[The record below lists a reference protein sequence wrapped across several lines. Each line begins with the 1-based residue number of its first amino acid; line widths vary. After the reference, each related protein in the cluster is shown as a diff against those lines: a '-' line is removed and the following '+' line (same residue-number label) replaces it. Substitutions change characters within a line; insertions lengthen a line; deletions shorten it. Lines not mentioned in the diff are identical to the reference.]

1 MKYSVTTNY
10 THYNKNNKSLS
21 ASPLRLTSS
30 ALAVSLLWLSSPAAA
45 QDECG
50 APVSGVVTCA
60 TQDPVNFPD
69 GITYTTSGGLVVN
82 VGNNLLIAPNPGNV
96 GVDVSTDGPDPV
108 TVNIDPGV
116 YISTS
121 GSQADA
127 VRLFSSGTSDVTVNY
142 NGNMTGSFT
151 VNDAPQSP
159 TTAAFVGV
167 VNATSTANSLATQGI
182 DSTVIIL
189 GPEAVGFYALQE
201 GLGNATTQANGT
213 ITVAGDMVYGLLS
226 YVKNTASDGSVLAI
240 QSQTSTISA
249 GGELAAGVYG
259 LNEGTGAST
268 VDVAGRIIA
277 LGDDS
282 NASLVF
288 SNNSDA
294 TGLVTHIVR
303 NTAQLSLDTQDLGGK
318 VIMTLT
324 SGINATST
332 SIAGTVTGLSDNTVG
347 AYVNAFNVDN
357 NSQHIL
363 SLTGSGQITTD
374 GENSHGVL
382 FKTLGTGAAIV
393 TLNNSSSI
401 AARGNNANGILMDV
415 GGTSTITTAA
425 ATSVT
430 SIGLGANAISS
441 RSVEYNLTTVNGAVS
456 STGRDSAGI
465 YNISAEDRT
474 DINVA
479 ATSNVIGGWDTGAA
493 LPATD
498 PFNVATAIA
507 IQSDLGSKVTNN
519 GTLSSGADR
528 AVFDLGRLN
537 GVVSGPLTIANNRLI
552 TGYVQYASATGNRF
566 ENAASASFV
575 TRHFADNDGNGTRDI
590 KRVAISDFGHS
601 SSVFANAGLVSLGAI
616 PTATSTNNTGYYVP
630 QTGLNG
636 RALETSVYDLARPGI
651 VQAIF
656 TNLGRFE
663 HSGVLDLRGSA
674 IGNSLVMTSNP
685 AAGGTA
691 GTGLFVANGGQLLL
705 NAVLNTGIPNGGQ
718 TGNQSDMLIVD
729 GTLLG
734 SGATQIFVD
743 VSASSLGGYTP
754 GNGIQLVEVRN
765 KSLSADNVFTLGAPV
780 AAGAFD
786 YGLFHHGVGGDT
798 ADGNWYLRSSI
809 ADPDTGEEFPRYRN
823 EVPVLTVIPALAQ
836 RLGLDML
843 GNYHDR
849 QGEDYADWLPRSA
862 AQSGVPSDGHNG
874 RKTAMWARVFGSD
887 GKTDYRRSTVTQ
899 QGQGFAR
906 YGAAYDYE
914 TIAFQMGY
922 DLLRA
927 TNDSGTRNIA
937 GLYGGIGEVEARVD
951 SVYGNGASGRV
962 KVDGYNLGLYFTH
975 KRANGTYIDAVLQA
989 TRYKSHAWNYSG
1001 DQVRTKGWGYA
1012 ASLEA
1017 GVPFTISE
1025 GWRLEPQAQIV
1036 YQRVKMDDVADSF
1049 AVYDYRSGDAL
1060 WGRLGLRMTNQWT
1073 RQSGLSN
1080 MAWARFNVWHDFDR
1094 DSETRVS
1101 NLGGQNV
1108 TPLLTS
1114 LGGTWGQ
1121 GQLAFS
1127 SEMARNVSGFISGD
1141 YSFSL
1146 DRLKSD
1152 AYGGRIGLKFV
1163 W

>member
-1 MKYSVTTNY
+1 MTYSVTTNY
-10 THYNKNNKSLS
+10 AHYSKNNKNLRTSS
-21 ASPLRLTSS
+21 LRLTSS
-30 ALAVSLLWLSSPAAA
+30 ALAVSILWISTPAAA
-45 QDECG
+45 QNECG
-50 APVSGVVTCA
+50 APVSGVVTCSA
-60 TQDPVNFPD
+60 QDASNFPD

-82 VGNNLLIAPNPGNV
+82 VGNNLLIIPDPGNV

-127 VRLFSSGTSDVTVNY
+127 VRLFSNGTSDVTVHY
-142 NGNMTGSFT
+142 NGDMTGSFT

-201 GLGNATTQANGT
+201 GLGNATTQANGE

-282 NASLVF
+282 NASIVY

-324 SGINATST
+324 NGLNVTST
-332 SIAGTVTGLSDNTVG
+332 DIAGTLTAISDNTVG
-347 AYVNAFNVDN
+347 AYIGVYNGANT
-357 NSQHIL
+357 SQHSL
-363 SLTGSGQITTD
+363 TLTGSGQITTD
-374 GENSHGVL
+374 GENSHGVHIEN
-382 FKTLGTGAAIV
+382 LGTGASIV
-393 TLNNSSSI
+393 TLNNNSSI
-401 AARGNNANGILMDV
+401 AARGNNADGILMDV

-441 RSVEYNLTTVNGAVS
+441 RSVGYNLTTVNGAVS

-465 YNISAEDRT
+465 YNISTDDRT

-479 ATSNVIGGWDTGAA
+479 ATTNIIGGWDTGAA
-493 LPATD
+493 LPITD
-498 PFNVATAIA
+498 AFDVATAIA
-507 IQSDLGSKVTNN
+507 VQSALGSRVTNN

-528 AVFDLGRLN
+528 AVFDLGRIN
-537 GVVSGPLTIANNRLI
+537 GVVSGPLTIANNRMI

-566 ENAASASFV
+566 ENAASGSFV

-590 KRVAISDFGHS
+590 KRVAISDFGQN
-601 SSVFANAGLVSLGAI
+601 SSVFANAGLVSLGAV
-616 PTATSTNNTGYYVP
+616 PTASSTNATGYYVP
-630 QTGLNG
+630 QTGING
-636 RALETSVYDLARPGI
+636 RALETSVYDLSRPAI
-651 VQAIF
+651 VQAQF

-663 HSGVLDLRGSA
+663 HSGVLDLRGA
-674 IGNSLVMTSNP
+674 AVGNSLVMTSNA

-705 NAVLNTGIPNGGQ
+705 NAVVGTGIPSGGQ
-718 TGNQSDMLIVD
+718 TNNQSDMLIVD

-734 SGATQIFVD
+734 TGATQIFVN
-743 VSASSLGGYTP
+743 VAASSLGGYTP

-765 KSLSADNVFTLGAPV
+765 KSLSRDGVFTLGAPV
-780 AAGAFD
+780 LSGAFQ
-786 YGLFHHGVGGDT
+786 YGLFHNGVAGDN
-798 ADGNWYLRSSI
+798 ADGNWYLRSTIS
-809 ADPDTGEEFPRYRN
+809 DGENEFPNYRN

-862 AQSGVPSDGHNG
+862 DQSGVPTNGHSG

-887 GKTDYRRSTVTQ
+887 GNTDYRRSTVAEQ
-899 QGQGFAR
+899 ANGFAR
-906 YGAAYDYE
+906 YGAAYDYK
-914 TIAFQMGY
+914 TIAFQLGY

-927 TNDSGTRNIA
+927 TNDKGTRNIA
-937 GLYGGIGEVEARVD
+937 GLYGGIGEVEAVVD
-951 SVYGNGASGRV
+951 SVYGDAGSGRV
-962 KVDGYNLGLYFTH
+962 KLDGYSLGLYFTH
-975 KRANGTYIDAVLQA
+975 KQANGTYIDAVLQG
-989 TRYKSHAWNYSG
+989 TRYKSHAWNYIG

-1017 GVPFTISE
+1017 GVPFTLSE

-1073 RQSGLSN
+1073 RKSGLSN
-1080 MAWARFNVWHDFDR
+1080 MAWARFNVWHDFKR

-1101 NLGGQNV
+1101 NLGGQNI
-1108 TPLLTS
+1108 TPLFTS

-1146 DRLKSD
+1146 DRMKSD